1 MQCARVCVQCVS
13 KNVGALNNRKKKKK
27 KKREEGEQHTL
38 KSTQRSWKPG
48 WEEQPMSPHAST
60 GLMTLKMVYMRRSR
74 PSGGHK
80 RSLALITDQM
90 AVLRV

>member
-13 KNVGALNNRKKKKK
+13 KNVGALNNRKKKK

-74 PSGGHK
+74 PSGGHD